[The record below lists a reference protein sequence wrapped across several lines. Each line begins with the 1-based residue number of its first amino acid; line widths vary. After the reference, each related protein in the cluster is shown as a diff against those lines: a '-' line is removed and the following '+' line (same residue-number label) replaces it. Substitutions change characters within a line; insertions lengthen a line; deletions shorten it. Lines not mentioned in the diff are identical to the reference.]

1 MSSISASQP
10 SNVRKLLLNSRRA
23 LDNMMPG
30 DKIWVR
36 YKVRV
41 ETPDDST
48 WAFAAIT
55 NARCKYKLEYSTDDT
70 ITFSTRVAIWGL
82 RRLWNKMDKNL
93 RVMIETLNFV
103 NDYTG
108 ERYFRKYWD
117 ANTSDQKDDLAY
129 YNSDSEEEEEE
140 EEEEANE
147 EEQEPNCLYCECDPN
162 QEDHLSDCK
171 TLQYNNEEDKEDE
184 KEEPDCKYCQSNP
197 SEEGHD
203 SDCEIEIGDRRN
215 ISNMKFYG

>member
-1 MSSISASQP
+1 MSSINANQSSEQTAAP
-10 SNVRKLLLNSRRA
+10 TNVRKLLFNSRRA

-55 NARCKYKLEYSTDDT
+55 NARCNYKLEYSTDDT
-70 ITFSTRVAIWGL
+70 ITFTTRVAIWGL

-93 RVMIETLNFV
+93 NVMIETLNFV

-117 ANTSDQKDDLAY
+117 ANTDEKKDDLAY
-129 YNSDSEEEEEE
+129 YNSDNSDSEE
-140 EEEEANE
+140 
-147 EEQEPNCLYCECDPN
+147 D
-162 QEDHLSDCK
+162 
-171 TLQYNNEEDKEDE
+171 
-184 KEEPDCKYCQSNP
+184 EPDCKYCQSNP

-203 SDCEIEIGDRRN
+203 EDCEIEIGDRRI